1 MIIGDATY
9 YRLSSSP
16 TPPMGPSLVRTSD
29 FDSNIPCPDGAPF
42 VNYLVIWRGMN
53 GPAFFCSAG
62 SLVRSSARRHHM
74 TLGEFC
80 EHYSD
85 MDGPTIA
92 AIKKEDLPE

>member
-1 MIIGDATY
+1 MIVGDALH

-16 TPPMGPSLVRTSD
+16 NPPMRPRLVRTSE
-29 FDSNIPCPDGAPF
+29 FGSNIPCPSGAPF
-42 VNYLVIWRGMN
+42 VNYVVIWIGKN
-53 GPAFFCSAG
+53 GPGFFCSAG
-62 SLVRSSARRHHM
+62 SLVRSSARRHAM

-85 MDGPTIA
+85 MNPGIIS